1 MRMNLTRLLCWF
13 FIALSP
19 SLLVQSCSSTPDD
32 ADLEEQFDEEGNFES
47 ANEEGGNEEGAE
59 EFDNEQELA
68 EDSYGDEELNYD
80 AELNEGQAAIDGEQ
94 LDSQLEGEQTTTDLE
109 DIIAGQNANQEIA
122 PIENIPAMPEEGIA
136 DAGMDAGV
144 MEQQPMTASIGAAL
158 PEQGSKMPYIVRVGD
173 SLSSVA
179 QKIYGDMSKW
189 SEMAELSAISN
200 PNIVKPG
207 DVVYYQLNDQTL
219 AFATAYE
226 GTAKVA
232 VTVQPGDTLSG
243 IAQRVYGSHGDWK
256 YVWRQ
261 NAEVE
266 NPDRL
271 EVGQTLYYL
280 SAEGL
285 AAAID
290 FARSITVADL
300 VKKTFKKETVKKEI
314 VKTQKTSTPDVQQN
328 VQQPEMTGFQ
338 MAASMFNVMVT
349 NFGFV
354 G

>member
-1 MRMNLTRLLCWF
+1 M
-13 FIALSP
+13 
-19 SLLVQSCSSTPDD
+19 QSCSSTPDD
-32 ADLEEQFDEEGNFES
+32 AELEEQFDEEGN
-47 ANEEGGNEEGAE
+47 ADMVNEDGEGNEEGAE
-59 EFDNEQELA
+59 DEFDNEQELA
-68 EDSYGDEELNYD
+68 DEDGEEELNYD
-80 AELNEGQAAIDGEQ
+80 AELEEGQAAIDGEQ
-94 LDSQLEGEQTTTDLE
+94 LDSELEGEQTTSDLE
-109 DIIAGQNANQEIA
+109 DIIAGQNANQEVA
-122 PIENIPAMPEEGIA
+122 PIENVPAAPEGDAAIVA
-136 DAGMDAGV
+136 D
-144 MEQQPMTASIGAAL
+144 QQPMNAQMEAPLAAAGAAL

-200 PNIVKPG
+200 PNLVKPG
-207 DVVYYQLNDQTL
+207 DVVYYQLNEQTA

-226 GTAKVA
+226 GTARVA

-243 IAQRVYGSHGDWK
+243 IAQRVYGSYGDWK
-256 YVWRQ
+256 YIWRQ

-271 EVGQTLYYL
+271 EVGQTLHYL
-280 SAEGL
+280 SAESL

-290 FARSITVADL
+290 YARSITVADL
-300 VKKTFKKETVKKEI
+300 VKKTFNQKAEKKEI
-314 VKTQKTSTPDVQQN
+314 AKTQTTSTPDVQTN

-338 MAASMFNVMVT
+338 IAANMFNLMVT
-349 NFGFV
+349 NFGIT